1 MPVIAGGWE
10 QNICS
15 VSRFLGLSAA
25 MPIRGAAG
33 APNIFFRGW
42 PAGRNMGFR

>member
-25 MPIRGAAG
+25 MPIRAAAG
-33 APNIFFRGW
+33 SEHLLSRL
-42 PAGRNMGFR
+42 AGGA